1 MLLCGL
7 RPKQLQNYP
16 ICPCVRSGNIL
27 MDIVCQHW
35 KLWDKRISRWSQRLC
50 GGVEQMLRR
59 IPIKSF
65 LLRTTPFKSFCW
77 LWINILTC
85 LPTNPHHEF
94 SVPVA
99 MQYHCRLWSWE
110 NQAAAKFGTEISDV
124 IRDGEKL
131 FLNKSEEE
139 KSLKLRRRKKGNF
152 KYFHKYPPPPLTH

>member
-77 LWINILTC
+77 LWINSDMFADEPSSRIFRSGC
-85 LPTNPHHEF
+85 HAVPLPTVKLGKSNSSKVWNRNLWCHSRWRRAF
-94 SVPVA
+94 S
-99 MQYHCRLWSWE
+99 
-110 NQAAAKFGTEISDV
+110 
-124 IRDGEKL
+124 
-131 FLNKSEEE
+131 NKSEEE